1 MLGSLLITL
10 REGLEAALIIGIIL
24 AYLASVGR
32 RDQFRSVWLGTGLAI
47 AVTLVAGGVIVWV
60 FGGLSDQAKQ
70 IFEGMSG
77 LLAVAV
83 LSYMV
88 IWMRRQ
94 ARNIKVHLEA
104 QVDGAV
110 QAGSMLAMVSL
121 AFIIVVREGVETVL
135 FLFSFSRA
143 GTTPAALL
151 SGGLVGLGIA
161 IAIAYAG
168 YKGSRRINLSTFFNV
183 TGVLLIFLAA
193 GLLAYGVHELQEAG
207 VFPVIQENV
216 WNINHL
222 LNEKAGVGSFLK
234 TLFGYNGNPELL
246 EIVLYLSYLTT
257 TFWYFSR
264 PIKVK
269 KEMKAAAETR

>member
-1 MLGSLLITL
+1 MLGSLLIAL

-24 AYLASVGR
+24 AYLASVRR

-47 AVTLVAGGVIVWV
+47 AVTLAAGGVIVWV

-70 IFEGMSG
+70 IFAGMSG

-88 IWMRRQ
+88 IWMRQQ

-104 QVDGAV
+104 QVDRAV
-110 QAGSMLAMVSL
+110 QASSMLAMVSL
-121 AFIIVVREGVETVL
+121 AFIIVVREGIETVL
-135 FLFSFSRA
+135 FLFSFSRT
-143 GTTPAALL
+143 GTTLTALL

-207 VFPVIQENV
+207 LFPVLQENV

-246 EIVLYLSYLTT
+246 EVVLYLSYLAT

-269 KEMKAAAETR
+269 KEMKATVETR